1 MHAAVNRPGPNG
13 IFPLFQPLIFRGC
26 CWFVG
31 EYYSPIILVQLLPS
45 DTLIPHIEVMF
56 LPLKRS
62 RIKLT
67 RKNLARVPWPKHR
80 PLSRRLMG
88 FWQRVPD
95 ETEAVDFLC
104 WIFGLGWVGL
114 VCLVGW
120 LFSAVIFLFCFGRPG
135 RIRLIRCVKP
145 CVGPQGFSPLPLQT
159 LCLSWSPNSWVFVT
173 PPKTVKLGEWP
184 CFFSFRKV
192 ANLGK
197 SWVFCPLYPKEP
209 H

>member
-80 PLSRRLMG
+80 PVTGGWWDSGNVCQMRRRL
-88 FWQRVPD
+88 WI
-95 ETEAVDFLC
+95 LC
-104 WIFGLGWVGL
+104 VESLGWVGL
-114 VCLVGW
+114 VGWLVGCF
-120 LFSAVIFLFCFGRPG
+120 LLSFFVLEGQEFANRVFAVA
-135 RIRLIRCVKP
+135 RLLTSTSSNTMSFV
-145 CVGPQGFSPLPLQT
+145 VAELMS
-159 LCLSWSPNSWVFVT
+159 LCDPAE
-173 PPKTVKLGEWP
+173 TVKLGEWP
-184 CFFSFRKV
+184 FFS
-192 ANLGK
+192 
-197 SWVFCPLYPKEP
+197 
-209 H
+209 